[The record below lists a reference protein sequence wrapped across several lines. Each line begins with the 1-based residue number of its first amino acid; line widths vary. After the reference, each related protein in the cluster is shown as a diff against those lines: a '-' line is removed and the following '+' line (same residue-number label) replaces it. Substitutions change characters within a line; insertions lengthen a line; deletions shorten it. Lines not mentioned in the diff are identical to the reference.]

1 MRNLFS
7 LVIYFTFFQYC
18 SIAQIQ
24 GKVSY
29 KTFLAKNGYAAIHE
43 ELIFNNQKSIYRLV
57 KKEKPEKVVVN
68 DQNGNVS
75 LNVQIPDSVHYLIV
89 SDLKTKTIT
98 SKNFITEDN
107 GETYKAYNTTEPF
120 SINWKL
126 SNSETLKIGNYNCKS
141 AAAEFRGRRYVA
153 WYTEQIPLSVGP
165 WKFNGLPGLILKVED
180 ESGEVKFY
188 AEEVEIP
195 SAVKM
200 VVPSSIYE
208 RTISIQKFAEL
219 RKIADDKSD
228 KAFRAKVLSKLP
240 RGSTIR
246 LTEDGTNEIE
256 KVF

>member
-1 MRNLFS
+1 MRNSFL
-7 LVIYFTFFQYC
+7 LVICFTFFQYC

-68 DQNGNVS
+68 EQNGNVS
-75 LNVQIPDSVHYLIV
+75 LNVQIPDSVHYFIV
-89 SDLKTKTIT
+89 SDLKAKTIT
-98 SKNFITEDN
+98 SRAFITEDN
-107 GETYKAYNTTEPF
+107 GETYKACNITESF

-126 SNSETLKIGNYNCKS
+126 SNSETRIGNYNCKS
-141 AAAEFRGRRYVA
+141 ATTEFRGRRYVA
-153 WYTEQIPLSVGP
+153 WYTEKIPLSVGP

-180 ESGEVKFY
+180 EAGEVKFY

-195 SAVKM
+195 FNAQM
-200 VVPSSIYE
+200 AIPSSIYE
-208 RTISIQKFAEL
+208 KTISIQKFAEL
-219 RKIADDKSD
+219 RKIAEDKSD

-240 RGSTIR
+240 RGSTIK